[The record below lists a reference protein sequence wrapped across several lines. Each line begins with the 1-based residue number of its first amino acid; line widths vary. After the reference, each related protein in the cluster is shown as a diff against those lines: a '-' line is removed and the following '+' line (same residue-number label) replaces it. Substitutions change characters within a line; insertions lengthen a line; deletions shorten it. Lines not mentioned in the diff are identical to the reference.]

1 VDTRYLERAVA
12 TLREVEDVPDQLL
25 TYLSPLGWEHVDV
38 TGDHVWSNQHG
49 VGKHCRIKTAPP
61 NAGAQPPSRMT
72 SWLCLLIRQIQMFR
86 AF

>member
-49 VGKHCRIKTAPP
+49 VSECTVGLRPLRPTPEL
-61 NAGAQPPSRMT
+61 N
-72 SWLCLLIRQIQMFR
+72 RQ
-86 AF
+86 AA